1 MNTIE
6 EDEEELLKNN
16 FIKTYLHIHNPTV
29 QDKPYYKLDLSK
41 NILYFHNQMNLS
53 DSENDGIFEFDKIF
67 TNEKNNNSD
76 IYNNICPKM
85 INELYEGK
93 SYCLISYGN
102 TMSDKFKLL
111 IGDINNKGIL
121 FQTFDEVINTNN
133 TKENIN
139 INFSYFGLYNDKII
153 DLSLINNEKI
163 LLNNNNEF
171 EEDFMKNSFEV
182 NKNYDINNLNKIN
195 ISNNSEEITDKIDKL
210 FSYLIK
216 IERNSK
222 YHIYTTS
229 HFCFIIYLTDLTNNK
244 IISSLTFILLN
255 GSELLNKNI
264 LSRKSEVSSSLKSVE
279 SQYIYNSIIYSISCN
294 KIFNNKKN
302 HNNIT
307 NFEKDKLSKLTI
319 ILNNLCFNPE
329 KENIKFIV
337 IGNIIPITGYLET
350 TKDTLMF
357 LFNIRNVTIN
367 KKNKNKEINVSRK
380 LSKNSRDD
388 VIFDLESKMKFQADN
403 IERLNKI
410 VEKKDEK
417 IFDLEKNY
425 KAQIEFLK
433 KYFGFKG
440 QVEVLLSGDV
450 NTKEY
455 KEAEKIREA
464 KQDATI
470 LRRNLQ
476 FLEKSIKKKEEE
488 INKLKYEEDIKLNDQ
503 TMIRYYL
510 LAEDIKKN
518 KKKDNE
524 NKKEFFLQIEKY
536 QNDIKIKD
544 KIISELKKEI
554 EQKNQILLSIPKII
568 KNKMPIKSD
577 KKEMENTN
585 TADTKEIIT
594 IKKENKEPE
603 KNDLIQIIKKNK
615 EENDKL
621 KIKYENLISQN
632 QKQIEDKIEQIN
644 QIKEENKL
652 KYKNFQKELK
662 QFFDIF
668 VNLINSYHINKN
680 KNKIILFEK
689 TLSSVENDINEFNFP
704 NIFKLINKKNFSLS
718 SKTKPEII
726 KDNNIKDYKE
736 NNESKFTT
744 ENIKETVVNFVDDLE
759 PITMKQIN
767 NFINSKN
774 KTIFTFTEN
783 QLNQMSHENLIKHYL
798 EIINYIDTLEKNI
811 QRYNESKEKNI
822 IKNNNSIT
830 ISEYEEKIKKLE
842 SKLDSEYKKNYNNL
856 VVINSQKKLI
866 DDFHFK
872 NILNLNKNKLKEKNK
887 PPSLSFPEYCPTI
900 ASSQYKEN
908 TFLKCKGSSAFR
920 NNTEKNYPINLGS
933 SLYKSNRN
941 NIFKTKTEIFDKNNH
956 KNNTR
961 NNIKQRPFS
970 STSKT
975 NPTKN
980 NKYIEKHV
988 SFLNINNNISNK

>member
-1 MNTIE
+1 MHTIE

-16 FIKTYLHIHNPTV
+16 FIKTYLHIHNPMI

-41 NILYFHNQMNLS
+41 NILYLHNQLNLS
-53 DSENDGIFEFDKIF
+53 ESENDGIFEFDKIF

-76 IYNNICPKM
+76 IYKNICPKM
-85 INELYEGK
+85 IKEFYEGK
-93 SYCLISYGN
+93 SFCLISYGN

-121 FQTFDEVINTNN
+121 FQTFDDIINNN
-133 TKENIN
+133 NKEKIN
-139 INFSYFGLYNDKII
+139 INFSYFSLYNDKII
-153 DLSLINNEKI
+153 DLSLINNVSI
-163 LLNNNNEF
+163 SLSNNNEF
-171 EEDFMKNSFEV
+171 EENFMKNSFEV
-182 NKNYDINNLNKIN
+182 NKNYDINNLNKMN
-195 ISNNSEEITDKIDKL
+195 IANNSDETIDKIDKL

-229 HFCFIIYLTDLTNNK
+229 HFCFIIYLTDRTNNK

-279 SQYIYNSIIYSISCN
+279 SQYIYNSIIYSISAN

-302 HNNIT
+302 NNNNVT
-307 NFEKDKLSKLTI
+307 NFEKDKLSKLTN
-319 ILNNLCFNPE
+319 ILNNFCFNPE
-329 KENIKFIV
+329 KENIKFII
-337 IGNIIPITGYLET
+337 IGNIIPITGYYET

-357 LFNIRNVTIN
+357 LFNIRNGTIN
-367 KKNKNKEINVSRK
+367 KKNKNKENN
-380 LSKNSRDD
+380 LSSKKSKQSRDD
-388 VIFDLESKMKFQADN
+388 LIFDLESKMKYQADN

-425 KAQIEFLK
+425 KTQVEFLK
-433 KYFGFKG
+433 NFFGFKG
-440 QVEVLLSGDV
+440 KIEVLLSGDM

-464 KQDATI
+464 KQDANI
-470 LRRNLQ
+470 LRKNLK
-476 FLEKSIKKKEEE
+476 FLEKNIKKKEEE

-518 KKKDNE
+518 KLKDNE

-554 EQKNQILLSIPKII
+554 EEKNKILLSIPKVI
-568 KNKMPIKSD
+568 KNKMPLSSD
-577 KKEMENTN
+577 RKEMDNTN
-585 TADTKEIIT
+585 NVDTKEIIT

-603 KNDLIQIIKKNK
+603 KNDFIEIIKKNK

-621 KIKYENLISQN
+621 KIKYENLLAQS

-652 KYKNFQKELK
+652 KYKKLQKELK
-662 QFFDIF
+662 QLFDIF
-668 VNLINSYHINKN
+668 VTLINSYHINKN
-680 KNKIILFEK
+680 KNKIFLFEK
-689 TLSSVENDINEFNFP
+689 VLSGVENDINEYNLP
-704 NIFKLINKKNFSLS
+704 NIFKLINKKNFSFS
-718 SKTKPEII
+718 YKTKQEIL
-726 KDNNIKDYKE
+726 KDNNKE
-736 NNESKFTT
+736 NNESKLTT
-744 ENIKETVVNFVDDLE
+744 DKIKDTIVNFVDDIE
-759 PITMKQIN
+759 PVSMKQIN
-767 NFINSKN
+767 DFIKSKN
-774 KTIFTFTEN
+774 KTIFTFNEN
-783 QLNQMSHENLIKHYL
+783 QLKQLSQENLIKYYI
-798 EIINYIDTLEKNI
+798 EITTYIDTLEKNI
-811 QRYNESKEKNI
+811 YRYNESKENNI

-830 ISEYEEKIKKLE
+830 ISEYEEKINKLKSKLE
-842 SKLDSEYKKNYNNL
+842 TEYQKNYNNL

-866 DDFHFK
+866 DDYHFK
-872 NILNLNKNKLKEKNK
+872 NILNLSKNKIKEKEK
-887 PPSLSFPEYCPTI
+887 SKHPSLSFPEYCPSI
-900 ASSQYKEN
+900 ASCQYKEN
-908 TFLKCKGSSAFR
+908 NFLKYRNSSTFR
-920 NNTEKNYPINLGS
+920 NNTEKNYQINLGS
-933 SLYKSNRN
+933 SLHKTNKN
-941 NIFKTKTEIFDKNNH
+941 NIFKLKTEIFDKNNH
-956 KNNTR
+956 ENNSR
-961 NNIKQRPFS
+961 NNSKQRPFS

-975 NPTKN
+975 NPLNTSNKN
-980 NKYIEKHV
+980 NQKHV